1 MEKPDHRL
9 WLNRHHQ
16 RKVQLAP
23 LIHEGFVRIELG
35 EDGVAV
41 NQLGPGEV
49 IGEVS
54 SVESVAASAD
64 VVAGSDVTVDAI
76 AGERLQSLLASEPA
90 FAARFH
96 QSLAVTLSARL
107 RRISHKL
114 ARLGIHEVAQIHPFR
129 RPLLHEAKGICRR
142 LRDPG
147 AGP

>member
-1 MEKPDHRL
+1 MEKRDHRL
-9 WLNRHHQ
+9 WRNRHHQ

-41 NQLGPGEV
+41 NQLGP
-49 IGEVS
+49 GEVS

-129 RPLLHEAKGICRR
+129 RPLLPEAKGICRR